1 MSQIATTPQPPYYTV
16 MFTSVRTSHDD
27 DYAQT
32 AERMLELA
40 AEQEGFL
47 GVESARDGLGITLSY
62 WRDLDAI
69 QRWKQ
74 QSEHLDAQ
82 RRGRSD
88 WYSQYRVRI
97 ARVEREYGFNNH
109 PCAGQPDQRG

>member
-1 MSQIATTPQPPYYTV
+1 MSQIANTPQLPYYTV
-16 MFTSVRTSHDD
+16 IFTSVRTELDD

-32 AERMLELA
+32 AARMLELA

-69 QRWKQ
+69 HRWKQ

-88 WYSQYRVRI
+88 WYAQYRVRI
-97 ARVEREYGFNNH
+97 ARVERDYSFD
-109 PCAGQPDQRG
+109 AQPVAAQPHQPG

>member
-1 MSQIATTPQPPYYTV
+1 MPQIANTPEPPYYTV
-16 MFTSVRTSHDD
+16 MFTSLRTDHDD
-27 DYAQT
+27 GYAQT

-40 AEQEGFL
+40 AEQDGFL

-69 QRWKQ
+69 RRWKQ
-74 QSEHLDAQ
+74 QGEHLEAQ

-97 ARVEREYGFNNH
+97 ARVEREYGFDSH
-109 PCAGQPDQRG
+109 PAAAQPLPRG